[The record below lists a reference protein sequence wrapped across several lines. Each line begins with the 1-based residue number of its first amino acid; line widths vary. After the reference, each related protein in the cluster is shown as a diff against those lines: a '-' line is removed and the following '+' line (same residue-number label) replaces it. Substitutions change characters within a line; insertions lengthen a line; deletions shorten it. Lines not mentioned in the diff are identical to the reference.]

1 MPDGVALAR
10 ARLRFNFL
18 KLSPSYAAGCHQLTL
33 NTTPVVQRRNK
44 LGKKLWEQIQL
55 AQAHLAGKQFTTTR
69 FQTVRDEDGVR
80 RSVEV
85 PKRVRA
91 WWWNSDNGKIAL
103 NVRYGARVVELAKGK
118 STIEVAAPTDLI
130 PTLELIK
137 KAVEAGELDTQIE
150 TASIKLRE
158 GFTK

>member
-1 MPDGVALAR
+1 MSTLNA
-10 ARLRFNFL
+10 L
-18 KLSPSYAAGCHQLTL
+18 KLSTAKKSL
-33 NTTPVVQRRNK
+33 NTTPVVYRRNK

-137 KAVEAGELDTQIE
+137 RAVEAGELDAQIE
-150 TASIKLRE
+150 SASIKLRD
-158 GFTK
+158 GFVK

>member
-1 MPDGVALAR
+1 MSTLNA
-10 ARLRFNFL
+10 L
-18 KLSPSYAAGCHQLTL
+18 KLSTAKKSL
-33 NTTPVVQRRNK
+33 NTTPVVHRRNK

-69 FQTVRDEDGVR
+69 YQTVRDEDGVR

-137 KAVEAGELDTQIE
+137 RAVEAGELDAQIE
-150 TASIKLRE
+150 SASIKLRD
-158 GFTK
+158 GFVK

>member
-1 MPDGVALAR
+1 MSTLNA
-10 ARLRFNFL
+10 L
-18 KLSPSYAAGCHQLTL
+18 KLSTAKKSL
-33 NTTPVVQRRNK
+33 NTTPVVHRRNK

-69 FQTVRDEDGVR
+69 FQTVRDDDGVR

-91 WWWNSDNGKIAL
+91 WWWNSEGGKIAL

>member
-1 MPDGVALAR
+1 MSTLNA
-10 ARLRFNFL
+10 L
-18 KLSPSYAAGCHQLTL
+18 KLSTAKKFL
-33 NTTPVVQRRNK
+33 NTTPVVHRRNK

-91 WWWNSDNGKIAL
+91 WWWNSEGGKIAL

>member
-1 MPDGVALAR
+1 MMSTLNA
-10 ARLRFNFL
+10 L
-18 KLSPSYAAGCHQLTL
+18 KLSTAKKSL
-33 NTTPVVQRRNK
+33 NTTPVVHRRNK

-91 WWWNSDNGKIAL
+91 WWWNSDNGKISL

-118 STIEVAAPTDLI
+118 STIEIVASTDLI

>member
-1 MPDGVALAR
+1 MSTLNA
-10 ARLRFNFL
+10 L
-18 KLSPSYAAGCHQLTL
+18 KLSTAKKSL
-33 NTTPVVQRRNK
+33 NTTPVVHRRNK

-55 AQAHLAGKQFTTTR
+55 AQAHLAGKHFTTTR

-150 TASIKLRE
+150 TASIKVRE

>member
-1 MPDGVALAR
+1 MSTLNA
-10 ARLRFNFL
+10 L
-18 KLSPSYAAGCHQLTL
+18 KLSTAKKSL
-33 NTTPVVQRRNK
+33 NTTPVVHRRNK

-85 PKRVRA
+85 PKRIRA
-91 WWWNSDNGKIAL
+91 WWWNSDNGKISL

>member
-1 MPDGVALAR
+1 MMSTLAV
-10 ARLRFNFL
+10 L
-18 KLSPSYAAGCHQLTL
+18 KLSATKKSQSVSPA
-33 NTTPVVQRRNK
+33 VQRRNK
-44 LGKKLWEQIQL
+44 LNKKITEQIQL
-55 AQAHLAGKQFTTTR
+55 AKAHLAGTNYTSTR
-69 FQTVRDEDGVR
+69 LRTIRDDDGIR
-80 RSVEV
+80 RMVEV
-85 PKRVRA
+85 PKKVRA

-158 GFTK
+158 GFIK

>member
-1 MPDGVALAR
+1 MSTLNA
-10 ARLRFNFL
+10 L
-18 KLSPSYAAGCHQLTL
+18 KLSTAKKSL
-33 NTTPVVQRRNK
+33 NTTPVVHRRNK

-91 WWWNSDNGKIAL
+91 WWWNSEGGKISL

-158 GFTK
+158 GFIK

>member
-1 MPDGVALAR
+1 MSTLNA
-10 ARLRFNFL
+10 L
-18 KLSPSYAAGCHQLTL
+18 KLSTAKKSL
-33 NTTPVVQRRNK
+33 NTTPVVHRRNK

-137 KAVEAGELDTQIE
+137 KAVESGELDKEIE

-158 GFTK
+158 GFNK

>member
-1 MPDGVALAR
+1 MSTLNA
-10 ARLRFNFL
+10 L
-18 KLSPSYAAGCHQLTL
+18 KLSTAKKSL
-33 NTTPVVQRRNK
+33 NTTPAVHRRNK

-55 AQAHLAGKQFTTTR
+55 AQAHLAGKQFATTR

>member
-1 MPDGVALAR
+1 MSTLNA
-10 ARLRFNFL
+10 L
-18 KLSPSYAAGCHQLTL
+18 KLSTAKKTL
-33 NTTPVVQRRNK
+33 NTTPVVHRRNK

-69 FQTVRDEDGVR
+69 FQTVRDDDGVR

>member
-1 MPDGVALAR
+1 MSTLNA
-10 ARLRFNFL
+10 L
-18 KLSPSYAAGCHQLTL
+18 KLSTAKKSL
-33 NTTPVVQRRNK
+33 NTTPVVHRRNK

-91 WWWNSDNGKIAL
+91 WWWNSDNGKISL

-137 KAVEAGELDTQIE
+137 RAVEAGELDTQIE

>member
-1 MPDGVALAR
+1 MSTLNA
-10 ARLRFNFL
+10 L
-18 KLSPSYAAGCHQLTL
+18 KLSTAKKSL
-33 NTTPVVQRRNK
+33 NTTPVVHRRNK

-55 AQAHLAGKQFTTTR
+55 AQAHLEGKQFTTTR

-158 GFTK
+158 GFGK

>member
-1 MPDGVALAR
+1 MSTLNA
-10 ARLRFNFL
+10 L
-18 KLSPSYAAGCHQLTL
+18 KLSTAKKSL
-33 NTTPVVQRRNK
+33 NTTPVVHRRNK

-91 WWWNSDNGKIAL
+91 WWWSSEGGKIAL

-118 STIEVAAPTDLI
+118 STIEVAAPTGLI

-137 KAVEAGELDTQIE
+137 RAVEAGESDKEIE

-158 GFTK
+158 GFGK

>member
-1 MPDGVALAR
+1 MMSTLNA
-10 ARLRFNFL
+10 L
-18 KLSPSYAAGCHQLTL
+18 KLSTAKKSL
-33 NTTPVVQRRNK
+33 NTTPVVHRCNK

-91 WWWNSDNGKIAL
+91 WWWNSEGGKIAL

>member
-1 MPDGVALAR
+1 MSTLNA
-10 ARLRFNFL
+10 L
-18 KLSPSYAAGCHQLTL
+18 KLSTAKKSL
-33 NTTPVVQRRNK
+33 NTTPVVYRRNK

-118 STIEVAAPTDLI
+118 CTIEVAAPTDLI

-150 TASIKLRE
+150 SASIKLRE
-158 GFTK
+158 GFVK

>member
-1 MPDGVALAR
+1 MSTLNA
-10 ARLRFNFL
+10 L
-18 KLSPSYAAGCHQLTL
+18 KLSTAKKSL
-33 NTTPVVQRRNK
+33 NTTPVVHRRNK

-91 WWWNSDNGKIAL
+91 WWWNSDNGKISL

-130 PTLELIK
+130 PTLELLK

>member
-1 MPDGVALAR
+1 MSTLNA
-10 ARLRFNFL
+10 L
-18 KLSPSYAAGCHQLTL
+18 KLSTAKKSL
-33 NTTPVVQRRNK
+33 NTTPVVHRRNK

-118 STIEVAAPTDLI
+118 STIEVTTPTDLI

>member
-1 MPDGVALAR
+1 MMSTLNA
-10 ARLRFNFL
+10 L
-18 KLSPSYAAGCHQLTL
+18 KLSTAKKSL
-33 NTTPVVQRRNK
+33 NTTPVVHRRNK

-91 WWWNSDNGKIAL
+91 WWWNSDNGKISL
-103 NVRYGARVVELAKGK
+103 NVRYGARVVELVKGK

>member
-1 MPDGVALAR
+1 MSTLNA
-10 ARLRFNFL
+10 L
-18 KLSPSYAAGCHQLTL
+18 KLSTAKKSL
-33 NTTPVVQRRNK
+33 NTTPVVHRRNK

-103 NVRYGARVVELAKGK
+103 NVRYGARVVDLAKGK

-137 KAVEAGELDTQIE
+137 KAVEAGELDAQIE
-150 TASIKLRE
+150 SASIKLRD
-158 GFTK
+158 GFVK

>member
-1 MPDGVALAR
+1 MSTLNA
-10 ARLRFNFL
+10 L
-18 KLSPSYAAGCHQLTL
+18 KLSTAKKSL
-33 NTTPVVQRRNK
+33 NTTPVVHRRNK

-55 AQAHLAGKQFTTTR
+55 AQANLAGKQFTTTR

-91 WWWNSDNGKIAL
+91 WWWNSDNGKISL

-137 KAVEAGELDTQIE
+137 RAVEAGELDTQIE

>member
-1 MPDGVALAR
+1 MTTLNA
-10 ARLRFNFL
+10 L
-18 KLSPSYAAGCHQLTL
+18 KLSTAKKSL
-33 NTTPVVQRRNK
+33 NTTPVVHRRNK

-69 FQTVRDEDGVR
+69 FQTVRDDDGVR

-91 WWWNSDNGKIAL
+91 WWWNSEGGKIAL

>member
-1 MPDGVALAR
+1 MSTLNA
-10 ARLRFNFL
+10 L
-18 KLSPSYAAGCHQLTL
+18 KLSTAKKSL
-33 NTTPVVQRRNK
+33 NTTPVVHRRNK

-69 FQTVRDEDGVR
+69 YQTVRDEDGVR

-91 WWWNSDNGKIAL
+91 WWWNSDNGKISL

-150 TASIKLRE
+150 TASIKLKE
-158 GFTK
+158 GFGK

>member
-1 MPDGVALAR
+1 MSTLNA
-10 ARLRFNFL
+10 L
-18 KLSPSYAAGCHQLTL
+18 KLSTAKKSL
-33 NTTPVVQRRNK
+33 NTTPVVHRRNK

-137 KAVEAGELDTQIE
+137 KAVEAGELDTEIE
-150 TASIKLRE
+150 AASGALKAN
-158 GFTK
+158 FSS

>member
-1 MPDGVALAR
+1 MSTLNA
-10 ARLRFNFL
+10 L
-18 KLSPSYAAGCHQLTL
+18 KLSTAKKSL
-33 NTTPVVQRRNK
+33 NTTPVVHRRNK

-69 FQTVRDEDGVR
+69 FQTVRDDDGVR

-118 STIEVAAPTDLI
+118 STIEVAASTDLI

>member
-1 MPDGVALAR
+1 MMSTLNA
-10 ARLRFNFL
+10 L
-18 KLSPSYAAGCHQLTL
+18 KLSTAKKSL
-33 NTTPVVQRRNK
+33 NTTPVVHRRNK

-55 AQAHLAGKQFTTTR
+55 AQAHLAGKQFTATR
-69 FQTVRDEDGVR
+69 YQTVRDEDGVR

-85 PKRVRA
+85 PKRIRA

-103 NVRYGARVVELAKGK
+103 NVHYGARVVELAKGK

-150 TASIKLRE
+150 TASIKLRK
-158 GFTK
+158 GFGK

>member
-1 MPDGVALAR
+1 MSTLNA
-10 ARLRFNFL
+10 L
-18 KLSPSYAAGCHQLTL
+18 KLSTAKKSL
-33 NTTPVVQRRNK
+33 NTTPVIHRRNK

-69 FQTVRDEDGVR
+69 FQTVSDEDGVR

-118 STIEVAAPTDLI
+118 STIEVAAPADLI